1 MDIVIFSCVGSV
13 LGPGLVDDGTGI
25 LPELGISG
33 SDKPSQH
40 RRETALGMEKGWE
53 ITIDQFRSI
62 IFHIYICFQ
71 Y

>member
-33 SDKPSQH
+33 SDKPSQC
-40 RRETALGMEKGWE
+40 RRDTAHGREKGWE
-53 ITIDQFRSI
+53 ITIDQFKSI
-62 IFHIYICFQ
+62 TSHLKL
-71 Y
+71 

>member
-33 SDKPSQH
+33 SDKPSHTMSEPVYQVSLNWKSH
-40 RRETALGMEKGWE
+40 FKT
-53 ITIDQFRSI
+53 QN
-62 IFHIYICFQ
+62 
-71 Y
+71 